1 MSKEITING
10 LTDKQ
15 VAMLDIMW
23 GLGSQEEFNDWVATL
38 STDDREL
45 AEQLY
50 WLLLI
55 EIAESDTDEDYTE
68 ANEVLKAFML
78 NKKE

>member
-23 GLGSQEEFNDWVATL
+23 GLGSQEEFND
-38 STDDREL
+38 
-45 AEQLY
+45 
-50 WLLLI
+50 
-55 EIAESDTDEDYTE
+55 
-68 ANEVLKAFML
+68 
-78 NKKE
+78 